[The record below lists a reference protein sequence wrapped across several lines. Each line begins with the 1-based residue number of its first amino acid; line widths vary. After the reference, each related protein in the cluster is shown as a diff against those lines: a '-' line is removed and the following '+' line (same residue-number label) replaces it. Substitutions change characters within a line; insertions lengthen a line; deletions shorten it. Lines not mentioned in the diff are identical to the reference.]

1 MRLPVFAVLLLTLFC
16 SSLYSQQKNIST
28 SVLVINSIN
37 VFEKSK
43 LGNDILIAFQEAALE
58 LKKEADLNVKKFE
71 DEELE
76 LTQKRE
82 VLTKKDFNELADEFD
97 KRVQKTRNLYDLRDS
112 QLRSKLESWK
122 KNFIELSGRVI
133 QPIMLKYEA
142 FIVLDSSQIDLFFDN
157 RIDITDQVIFELD
170 NFYESDPTYLEVII
184 GKWLGEVYENGDLQ
198 YWRNKEVNSS

>member
-1 MRLPVFAVLLLTLFC
+1 MTFFYKNITGLAVSVVLLLPLFL
-16 SSLYSQQKNIST
+16 SPIFPQQKNIKT

-43 LGNDILIAFQEAALE
+43 LGNDILIAFQDAALE

-76 LTQKRE
+76 LTKKRE
-82 VLTKKDFNELADEFD
+82 VVTKKVFNDLAVDFD
-97 KRVQKTRNLYDLRDS
+97 KRVQKTRNLYDLKDS
-112 QLRSKLESWK
+112 QLRSSLESWK
-122 KNFIELSGRVI
+122 KKFIELSGRVI

-157 RIDITDQVIFELD
+157 RIDITEQVIFELND
-170 NFYESDPTYLEVII
+170 LYKNDPKYLEFII
-184 GKWLGEVYENGDLQ
+184 GK
-198 YWRNKEVNSS
+198 

>member
-1 MRLPVFAVLLLTLFC
+1 MTFFYKNITGLAVSVVMLLLIFLVPIFP
-16 SSLYSQQKNIST
+16 QQKNIKT

-43 LGNDILIAFQEAALE
+43 LGNDILIAFQDAALE

-76 LTQKRE
+76 LTKKRE
-82 VLTKKDFNELADEFD
+82 VVTKKVFNDLAVDFD
-97 KRVQKTRNLYDLRDS
+97 KRVQKTRNLYDLKDS
-112 QLRSKLESWK
+112 QLRSSLESWK
-122 KNFIELSGRVI
+122 KKFIELSGRVI

-157 RIDITDQVIFELD
+157 RIDITEQVIFELND
-170 NFYESDPTYLEVII
+170 LYKNDPKFLEFII
-184 GKWLGEVYENGDLQ
+184 SK
-198 YWRNKEVNSS
+198 

>member
-1 MRLPVFAVLLLTLFC
+1 MGLAKCLVLLTLVFH
-16 SSLYSQQKNIST
+16 SPIFSQQKNIKT

-43 LGNDILIAFQEAALE
+43 LGNDVLIAFQDAAIE

-76 LTQKRE
+76 LTKKRE
-82 VLTKKDFNELADEFD
+82 VVTKKVFNDLAVDFD
-97 KRVQKTRNLYDLRDS
+97 KRVQKTRNLYDLKDS
-112 QLRSKLESWK
+112 QLRSSLESWK
-122 KNFIELSGRVI
+122 KKFIELSGRVI

-157 RIDITDQVIFELD
+157 RIDITEQVIFELND
-170 NFYESDPTYLEVII
+170 LYKNDPKYLEFII
-184 GKWLGEVYENGDLQ
+184 GK
-198 YWRNKEVNSS
+198 

>member
-1 MRLPVFAVLLLTLFC
+1 MTFFYKNKIGIPVYVFIFSLLFY
-16 SSLYSQQKNIST
+16 SSLFPQQKDIIT
-28 SVLVINSIN
+28 SVLVINSIV
-37 VFEKSK
+37 VFEKSN
-43 LGNDILIAFQEAALE
+43 LGNDILTAFQQSALE

-71 DEELE
+71 DEELQ

-82 VLTKKDFNELADEFD
+82 ILTKKDFNELADDFD

-112 QLRSKLESWK
+112 QLRRNLESWK

-133 QPIMLKYEA
+133 QPIMSKYEA

-170 NFYESDPTYLEVII
+170 KLYESDPKYLEVIK
-184 GKWLGEVYENGDLQ
+184 GN
-198 YWRNKEVNSS
+198 

>member
-1 MRLPVFAVLLLTLFC
+1 M
-16 SSLYSQQKNIST
+16 
-28 SVLVINSIN
+28 LVINSIN

-112 QLRSKLESWK
+112 QLRSSLEMWK
-122 KNFIELSGRVI
+122 KKFIELSGRVI
-133 QPIMLKYEA
+133 QPIMLNYGS

-170 NFYESDPTYLEVII
+170 DLYKNDPKYLEFII
-184 GKWLGEVYENGDLQ
+184 GK
-198 YWRNKEVNSS
+198 

>member
-1 MRLPVFAVLLLTLFC
+1 MRTFSLPFKLHSLAVVGRLPLLFC
-16 SSLYSQQKNIST
+16 FPLFSQQKDIVT
-28 SVLVINSIN
+28 SVLVINSIV

-43 LGNDILIAFQEAALE
+43 LGNDILIAFQQADFE

-82 VLTKKDFNELADEFD
+82 ILTKKEFNELADDFD
-97 KRVQKTRNLYDLRDS
+97 KRVQKTRNLYDLKDS
-112 QLRSKLESWK
+112 QLRSNLESWK
-122 KNFIELSGRVI
+122 KKFIELSGRVI

-170 NFYESDPTYLEVII
+170 SLYKSDPKYLGLIT
-184 GKWLGEVYENGDLQ
+184 GK
-198 YWRNKEVNSS
+198 